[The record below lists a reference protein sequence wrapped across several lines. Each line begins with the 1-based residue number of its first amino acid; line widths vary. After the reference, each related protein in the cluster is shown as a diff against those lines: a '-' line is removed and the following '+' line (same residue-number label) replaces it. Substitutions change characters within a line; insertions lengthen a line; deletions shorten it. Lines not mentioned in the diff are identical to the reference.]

1 MAKTEAD
8 RFVQK
13 LEKDMNRQLDTGVIL
28 CMELSDLLTEFEE
41 LNIETLEDFIGEVQS
56 ALIAAAKDGGLKD
69 LSKKYA
75 MWKKESKRK

>member
-1 MAKTEAD
+1 MAKSEAD
-8 RFVQK
+8 RFVAK
-13 LEKDMNRQLDTGVIL
+13 LEKDMNRQLEAGTIL
-28 CMELSDLLTEFEE
+28 CLELGDIITEFEE
-41 LNIETLEDFIGEVQS
+41 LNIETLEDFIQEVQG